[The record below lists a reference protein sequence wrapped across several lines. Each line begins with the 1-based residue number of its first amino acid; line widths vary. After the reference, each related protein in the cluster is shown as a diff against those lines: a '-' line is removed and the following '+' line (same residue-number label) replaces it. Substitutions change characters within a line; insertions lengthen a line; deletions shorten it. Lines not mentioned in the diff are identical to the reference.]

1 MSEIPQEKVF
11 YLDESG
17 FDHRAVSDSGWS
29 PKGQRLPAKKKGSR
43 GSVKRYSI
51 VALRNLRH
59 KICLP
64 MAYEGTM
71 TRELF
76 SMYLERTLRVLPPQ
90 SILVLD
96 NASCHTHLNLS
107 SVLLETGSTLMD
119 LPPYSP
125 ELNPIEKLWA
135 NVKQKLKTIYRYL
148 TEDFFQAICL
158 SLQAYADENFSGSY
172 GIGLAIPVR
181 LTRSISFRGYHLW
194 RSTRGSSITPMEI
207 SNASATS
214 LYPFFSKSL

>member
-96 NASCHTHLNLS
+96 KASCHTHLNLS

-172 GIGLAIPVR
+172 GIGLAIYC
-181 LTRSISFRGYHLW
+181 SE
-194 RSTRGSSITPMEI
+194 SSE
-207 SNASATS
+207 
-214 LYPFFSKSL
+214 